1 MKIAKAAASNLRKE
15 LRGAGGKLMF
25 GPKAPPKPPVD
36 EEAAEA
42 ADGVDEEKKEKRR

>member
-25 GPKAPPKPPVD
+25 GPKAPPKPPD

-42 ADGVDEEKKEKRR
+42 VDGVDEEKKEKRQ